1 MIQLNLRTEE
11 KQELNYLRYN
21 HEHQR
26 VRQKMEALWLKS
38 QSLSHQDICKL
49 TAISS
54 TTLTR
59 YLKQYQSGGI
69 EALQMV
75 NFRRPESQLEVH
87 RTMLREHFERHP
99 PETVKKAIA
108 DIHELTGIEL
118 KREAVRVFLHRLG
131 LSVRKV
137 GMVPAKV
144 DGQTQ
149 QEFKKNT

>member
-1 MIQLNLRTEE
+1 MN
-11 KQELNYLRYN
+11 
-21 HEHQR
+21 R

-38 QSLSHQDICKL
+38 QDLSHQDICKL
-49 TAISS
+49 AAISS
-54 TTLTR
+54 TTLTC
-59 YLKQYQSGGI
+59 YLKHYQDGGI
-69 EALQMV
+69 EALQTTH
-75 NFRRPESQLEVH
+75 FRRPKSQLEVH
-87 RTMLREHFERHP
+87 RVMLQEHFERHP

-108 DIHELTGIEL
+108 DIHRLTGIKL
-118 KREAVRVFLHRLG
+118 RREAVRIFLHRLG